1 MSHNSNKLS
10 IREKFGYS
18 LSDAS
23 ANFVFQFLIFYQQP
37 FFQSVY
43 GISGLALTLL
53 LLFGRLYD
61 GFTDPMMGIIA
72 DRTKTRW
79 GRFRPWI
86 LWSAIP
92 FSLVFWLTFTKPSGL
107 EYGST
112 GLLLYAIVMYLLL
125 MTMYTVNN
133 VPYAALSGVMTG
145 DNDERASIQQWRF
158 FSAMAAS
165 FVVQTFTRPWVAKFG
180 DGDEAKGYMA
190 TIGIF
195 AGISFIFFLITFF
208 TTKERLKPVERA
220 PMKQDMKD
228 IVGNKPWIVLFI
240 ATLGI
245 FTTLALRGGP
255 MYYFMAKY
263 IDSQA
268 LTNFIDTLGFVAP
281 QAGEL
286 SGWHRF
292 LNGIG
297 LLISADRANAT
308 DVGIGV
314 FGMCGNIVTLLG
326 VLASKRLVHLL
337 GKRML
342 FIICL
347 SGTTLVTASIFFVG
361 PTDITLLFILSLLW
375 PATYGPTIPV
385 LWTMIADTA
394 DYSEWKNKRTA
405 TGFIF
410 AGVVFALKAGLGIGS
425 ALATS
430 LMAAHGYV
438 DGQELTA
445 GGIFGIRITATIYS
459 AVPFALAVVAL
470 CFYPISTT
478 FLQQIQREVKAQRAR
493 HDADADA
500 ALGT

>member
-1 MSHNSNKLS
+1 MSSAQPLT

-23 ANFVFQFLIFYQQP
+23 ANFVFQFLIYYQQP
-37 FFQSVY
+37 FFQDIF
-43 GISGLALTLL
+43 GITGTALTLL

-72 DRTKTRW
+72 DRTNTRW

-92 FSLVFWLTFTKPSGL
+92 FSLVFWLTFSKPSWLEFGTPGL
-107 EYGST
+107 MWYG
-112 GLLLYAIVMYLLL
+112 IIMYLLL

-145 DNDERASIQQWRF
+145 DNDERTSIQQWRF
-158 FSAMAAS
+158 ISAMAAS

-180 DGDEAKGYMA
+180 AGDEAKGYMA

-195 AGISFIFFLITFF
+195 AAISFVFFLITFF

-220 PMKQDMKD
+220 PMSKDMKD
-228 IVGNKPWIVLFI
+228 ILGNKPWIVLFI

-255 MYYFMAKY
+255 MYYFMSQY
-263 IDSQA
+263 IDSTA
-268 LTNFIDTLGFVAP
+268 LTNFVDSLGFAAP
-281 QAGEL
+281 VTGEL
-286 SGWHRF
+286 SGWHGF
-292 LNGIG
+292 LDTIG
-297 LLISADRANAT
+297 LLIAPDRSNAT

-314 FGMCGNIVTLLG
+314 FGMCGNLVTLLG

-337 GKRML
+337 GKKML

-347 SGTTLVTASIFFVG
+347 SGTTIVTASIFAVG

-385 LWTMIADTA
+385 LWTMIADSA

-410 AGVVFALKAGLGIGS
+410 AGVVFALKAGLGVGS

-430 LMAAHGYV
+430 LMAFHGYEV
-438 DGQELTA
+438 GQAITEDSL
-445 GGIFGIRITATIYS
+445 FGIRITATIYS
-459 AVPFALAVVAL
+459 AVPFALAVIAL
-470 CFYPISTT
+470 CFYPISTQ
-478 FLQQIQREVKAQRAR
+478 FLAKIQAEVKVDREK
-493 HDADADA
+493 HDAKLA
-500 ALGT
+500 AGEA